1 MENSRKVQTWK
12 KASNTRPSIRNTSNK
27 TRHQGIKNWNQIIK
41 WTNGPINNC
50 CKIRETNICTRR
62 RNIIWFNNERRKKKG
77 INNLEFNNIMSQ
89 DFLNLIDRIIF
100 QKWYTKI
107 TIKIDREYEF
117 TTIALVDSGADTN
130 CIQEGIISN

>member
-1 MENSRKVQTWK
+1 MAQEIIALKLEKQIFV
-12 KASNTRPSIRNTSNK
+12 AEEGTSYDL
-27 TRHQGIKNWNQIIK
+27 IM
-41 WTNGPINNC
+41 
-50 CKIRETNICTRR
+50 RE
-62 RNIIWFNNERRKKKG
+62 EKKKG

>member
-1 MENSRKVQTWK
+1 
-12 KASNTRPSIRNTSNK
+12 
-27 TRHQGIKNWNQIIK
+27 
-41 WTNGPINNC
+41 
-50 CKIRETNICTRR
+50 
-62 RNIIWFNNERRKKKG
+62 
-77 INNLEFNNIMSQ
+77 MSQ

-107 TIKIDREYEF
+107 TIKIDRESEF